1 MNSVFLKKLAVAAPE
16 ILLPKSSV
24 DLSRWAVIACDQFTS
39 EPDYWKS
46 VAETVGESPST
57 LKMVL
62 PEVFLESLDE
72 KHISVMIELI
82 NHNISSY
89 LRDDILEK
97 KEPGVILV
105 DRKTPLHPSR
115 KGIVLSVD
123 LDQYDFTP
131 GTKSR
136 IRATEGTV
144 LSRIPPRVRIR
155 KDAAVE
161 IPHIML
167 LIDDP
172 DKTVVE
178 AAYSILKDQSDA
190 IVYDTE
196 LMMNGGHLRGYY
208 ASADSSAFRVIVDGL
223 SNLLDASQDG
233 FLFAVGDGNHSL
245 ATAKAHWDSIKA
257 GLSAEEYRVHPARF
271 ALVEVVNIHDEGL
284 DFEPIHRMVFG
295 LDYETFATAL
305 TAYFGED
312 NVVISQADSA
322 SVDVF
327 SECEGQVFF
336 ATIAKLYYRIEI
348 LKPVHPLA
356 VGTLQIFLD
365 DFTSQ
370 NGAIRVDYI
379 HGADVVEALSEK
391 DGLGFIL
398 PPIYKT
404 DFFPTLSSIGI
415 YPRKTFSMGEAL
427 EKRYY
432 MEAKSIVIGVE

>member
-1 MNSVFLKKLAVAAPE
+1 MDSIFFKKLAVAAPE

-39 EPDYWKS
+39 EPEYWKS

-62 PEVFLESLDE
+62 PEVFLDSMDE
-72 KHISVMIELI
+72 KHISVMIGLI
-82 NHNISSY
+82 NHNISRY

-97 KEPGVILV
+97 KAPGIILV
-105 DRKTPLHPSR
+105 DRATPLHPSR

-144 LSRIPPRVRIR
+144 LSRIPPRARIR

-161 IPHIML
+161 VPHIML

-178 AAYSILKDQSDA
+178 AAYSLLKDCTDA
-190 IVYDTE
+190 ILYDTD
-196 LMMNGGHLRGYY
+196 LMMNGGHLRGYF
-208 ASADSSAFRVIVDGL
+208 ASIDSEAFKIVIDGL
-223 SNLLDASQDG
+223 SNLLDTSEDG

-245 ATAKAHWDSIKA
+245 ATAKAHWDAVKV
-257 GLSAEEYRVHPARF
+257 GLTADEYRCHPARF
-271 ALVEVVNIHDEGL
+271 ALVEVVNIHDVGL

-295 LDYETFATAL
+295 LDYSTFENAII
-305 TAYFGED
+305 AYFGSD
-312 NVVISQADSA
+312 NVTISPVEHASEDAFAEAD
-322 SVDVF
+322 
-327 SECEGQVFF
+327 GQVFF
-336 ATIAKLYYRIEI
+336 ATIGSAYYRVEI

-365 DFTSQ
+365 DLTAQ
-370 NGAIRVDYI
+370 NGAVRVDYI
-379 HGADVVEALSEK
+379 HGADVVVALAEK
-391 DGLGFIL
+391 NGLGFIL
-398 PPIYKT
+398 PPVNKS

-415 YPRKTFSMGEAL
+415 FPRKTFSMGEAN

-432 MEAKSIVIGVE
+432 MESKSIV

>member
-1 MNSVFLKKLAVAAPE
+1 MNSIFYKKLAVAAPE

-46 VAETVGESPST
+46 VAENVGDSPST

-72 KHISVMIELI
+72 KHISVMIGLI
-82 NHNISSY
+82 NYNISNY

-97 KEPGVILV
+97 KAPGIILV
-105 DRKTPLHPSR
+105 DRATPLHPSR

-131 GTKSR
+131 GAKSR

-167 LIDDP
+167 LIDNP
-172 DKTVVE
+172 EETVIE
-178 AAYSILKDQSDA
+178 AAYTLLKDQKDS
-190 IVYDTE
+190 VLYDTD
-196 LMMNGGHLRGYY
+196 LMMNGGHIRGYY
-208 ASADSSAFRVIVDGL
+208 APTDSPAFNVIIEGL
-223 SNLLDASQDG
+223 SHLLDASDDG

-245 ATAKAHWDSIKA
+245 ATAKAHWDSIKTS
-257 GLSAEEYRVHPARF
+257 LSPEEYQNHPARF
-271 ALVEVVNIHDEGL
+271 ALVEVVNIHDAGL

-295 LDYETFATAL
+295 LDYLTFEAAIK
-305 TAYFGED
+305 AYFGSD
-312 NVVISQADSA
+312 NVAISKVEQAIE
-322 SVDVF
+322 DVF
-327 SECEGQVFF
+327 SETDGQVFF
-336 ATIAKLYYRIEI
+336 ATIGRIIYRVEI

-365 DFTSQ
+365 DLTAQ
-370 NGAIRVDYI
+370 NGAFRVDYI

-398 PPIYKT
+398 PPVHKS

-415 YPRKTFSMGEAL
+415 FPRKTFSMGEAI

-432 MEAKSIVIGVE
+432 MESKSIV